1 MANRRIYPLVST
13 PWHQNIKMNV
23 FKNRQILNQCS
34 NYTCQMTKVSFRPQ
48 TEDKYIIKSWAKF
61 ETENFDGIN
70 LIAALYK
77 RAKLKASASCVF
89 RVYAI
94 SVDSLWNET
103 LITTVNGTLMPDGKL
118 KASISEATFGSLYL
132 DGEVTLRVEV
142 DVVRQNKTFKEMFYL
157 NHVGI
162 YGNVFLLRKD
172 VKFLELTKLDE

>member
-13 PWHQNIKMNV
+13 HWQQNIKMNV
-23 FKNRQILNQCS
+23 FKNRQILNQGS

-48 TEDKYIIKSWAKF
+48 TEDKYTIKSWAKF

-70 LIAALYK
+70 LIAGLYK
-77 RAKLKASASCVF
+77 RARLRSSASCVF

-103 LITTVNGTLMPDGKL
+103 LVTSVNGTLMPDGKL
-118 KASISEATFGSLYL
+118 KASIPEATFGALYL
-132 DGEVTLRVEV
+132 DGEISLRVEV
-142 DVVRQNKTFKEMFYL
+142 DLNRQNKTFKEMFYL

-172 VKFLELTKLDE
+172 VKFLELTKQDE